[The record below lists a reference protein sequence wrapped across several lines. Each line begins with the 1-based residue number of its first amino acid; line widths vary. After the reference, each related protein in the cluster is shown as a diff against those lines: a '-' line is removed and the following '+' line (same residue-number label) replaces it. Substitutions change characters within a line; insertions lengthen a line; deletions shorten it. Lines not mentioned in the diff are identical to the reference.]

1 MTQDEYANHV
11 NNGAFTNAGVK
22 VLMGI
27 ARTAAGLLGEPAS
40 PIWSDVED
48 NIFIPYNKHAA
59 IIPEYETMN
68 GSVEI
73 KQADVV
79 LINYPLEFRLNA
91 SQALNDLDFVSL
103 LTRAD
108 TAEIN
113 GEYSMHVLNHP
124 TARP

>member
-1 MTQDEYANHV
+1 
-11 NNGAFTNAGVK
+11 
-22 VLMGI
+22 MGI